1 MGKTFS
7 SDLKESRFLKEE
19 INVTEPKKKKFSK
32 SRLVKGAGV
41 GGPLVKVSDG
51 LA

>member
-19 INVTEPKKKKFSK
+19 INVTEPKKKFSK